1 MSRID
6 SHVLELQAKDSYFLD
21 DAEIKFRDET
31 FELLKKSSNK
41 KIIKKITLPGTH
53 HFHINNPELL
63 APHINEFLKETSQ

>member
-6 SHVLELQAKDSYFLD
+6 SHVLTLLAKDTYFLEED
-21 DAEIKFRDET
+21 DIKFTNET

-41 KIIKKITLPGTH
+41 KIIKKIAVPGTH
-53 HFHINNPELL
+53 HFHLNNPELL